1 MKAGSLS
8 NRVTIE
14 RLSATVNA
22 AGQIDET
29 SASNWVIYAERW
41 CHVATRG
48 SREFFRGVEVAA
60 DITHQI
66 TMRADPITK
75 SITVKNRLVL
85 DSRVLSISG
94 PPMNVDE
101 LGQMIRFACVEVA
114 TDG

>member
-66 TMRADPITK
+66 TMRADPVTTG
-75 SITVKNRLVL
+75 ITVKNRLSL
-85 DSRVLSISG
+85 GSRVLSISG
-94 PPMNVDE
+94 PPVNVDE
-101 LGQMIRFACVEVA
+101 GGEMVRFSCVEVA